1 MKNYR
6 EFLKEEMK
14 NPEFKREWD
23 ALEPEFR
30 LIREQL
36 EAENKARLA
45 SRQVI
50 KIEEEDS
57 GILSAA
63 V

>member
-1 MKNYR
+1 MKIYR

-23 ALEPEFR
+23 AMEPEFR
-30 LIREQL
+30 MIREQL
-36 EAENKARLA
+36 EAENKARMS
-45 SRQVI
+45 SRRAM
-50 KIEEEDS
+50 KIEEENS
-57 GILSAA
+57 EILSAA

>member
-36 EAENKARLA
+36 EAENKARL
-45 SRQVI
+45 SSCRV
-50 KIEEEDS
+50 KNVEEEDS
-57 GILSAA
+57 GRYSVAL
-63 V
+63 

>member
-30 LIREQL
+30 MIREQL
-36 EAENKARLA
+36 EAENKARMS
-45 SRQVI
+45 SRRAM
-50 KIEEEDS
+50 KIEEENS
-57 GILSAA
+57 EILSAA